1 MTSVSIPGAKSA
13 LGLRS
18 APTWVLLAGAAALGL
33 PTMATLADGA
43 WTQDTGAHGP
53 IVLAT
58 SAWLLW
64 RERALI
70 KAEAKPGSLILA
82 LPLLFLSLAIYVFGR
97 AYDFDTLEAGGL
109 YAAGL
114 SIAYAAIGVRLM
126 ARLWFPLFYLAF
138 AVPPPR
144 LWMDIATAPLKQ
156 FVSFASTGVLH
167 GVGLPVAREG
177 VTIFVAQYQLLVEDA
192 CSGMNSLIG
201 LSAVSLLYVYL
212 RRQSSVGYTALLIAF
227 VLPIAVLVNVLR
239 IMTLVLLTYFF
250 GDGVAQGFLHMT
262 TGMVLF
268 GLALVLVFALDA
280 ALAGILARIP
290 VRRRTPA

>member
-1 MTSVSIPGAKSA
+1 MSSVPLSRSKSA
-13 LGLRS
+13 LHLRN
-18 APTWVLLAGAAALGL
+18 APTWVLLAGAVALGL
-33 PTMATLADGA
+33 PTLATLAEGA
-43 WTQDTGAHGP
+43 WTQATGAHGP

-64 RERALI
+64 REHKMI
-70 KAEAKPGSLILA
+70 KAEAKPGSLFLA
-82 LPLLFLSLAIYVFGR
+82 LPLLVLSLAIYVFGR

-114 SIAYAAIGVRLM
+114 SIAYAAMGARLM

-144 LWMDIATAPLKQ
+144 LWMDILTAPLKQ
-156 FVSFASTGVLH
+156 FVSYAATGLLH
-167 GVGLPVAREG
+167 GWGLPVAREG

-212 RRQSSVGYTALLIAF
+212 RRQSSVAYTALLVAF
-227 VLPIAVLVNVLR
+227 VLPIAVIVNVIR
-239 IMTLVLLTYFF
+239 IMTLILLTYFF

-268 GLALVLVFALDA
+268 ALALLLVFALDA
-280 ALAGILARIP
+280 GLAWILAR
-290 VRRRTPA
+290 RRRPA

>member
-1 MTSVSIPGAKSA
+1 MSSSSVPLSGAKSA
-13 LGLRS
+13 LGLRN

-33 PTMATLADGA
+33 PTLATLAEGS
-43 WTQDTGAHGP
+43 WTQETGAHGP

-64 RERALI
+64 RQHALI
-70 KAEAKPGSLILA
+70 RAEAKPGSLLLA
-82 LPLLFLSLAIYVFGR
+82 LPLLVLGLAVYVFGR

-114 SIAYAAIGVRLM
+114 SIAYAAMGARLM
-126 ARLWFPLFYLAF
+126 ARLWFPFFYLAF

-156 FVSFASTGVLH
+156 FVSYASTGLLH
-167 GVGLPVAREG
+167 SWGLPVAREG

-212 RRQSSVGYTALLIAF
+212 RRQSSVGYTALLVAL
-227 VLPIAVLVNVLR
+227 VLPIAVLVNVVR
-239 IMTLVLLTYFF
+239 IMTLILLTYFF

-268 GLALVLVFALDA
+268 ALALLLVFALDGG
-280 ALAGILARIP
+280 LAWILS
-290 VRRRTPA
+290 RRRRIA

>member
-1 MTSVSIPGAKSA
+1 MSSVPLSRSKSA
-13 LGLRS
+13 LRWRN
-18 APTWVLLAGAAALGL
+18 APTWVLLAGALALGL
-33 PTMATLADGA
+33 PTLATLAEGA
-43 WTQDTGAHGP
+43 WTLETGAHGP

-64 RERALI
+64 REHKLI

-82 LPLLFLSLAIYVFGR
+82 LPLLVLSLAIYVFGR

-114 SIAYAAIGVRLM
+114 SIAYAAMGARLM
-126 ARLWFPLFYLAF
+126 ARLWFPLCYLAF

-280 ALAGILARIP
+280 ALAWILAR
-290 VRRRTPA
+290 RRRPA